1 MRLFHIT
8 LLSLSLAFVAACGED
23 ARPPFVLQIN
33 SQDIVQTAV
42 DRIEIVMRPM
52 PAGTRFAAQADMSDF
67 GGTVA
72 SRVTGAGE
80 FAINVEQAYVDANAR
95 PGDLM
100 NAFFVDVPILL
111 SDDTAQQSVE
121 DPLTEVTF
129 IRGSERIGNAERFLD
144 WPLVDGGQAV
154 FRVMC
159 DRPTYSRQCTNNDPI
174 PVADSGTMM
183 PDGGAGDGG

>member
-1 MRLFHIT
+1 MKTSLALAGFC
-8 LLSLSLAFVAACGED
+8 LLSCLLAACGGE

-42 DRIEIVMRPM
+42 DRIEIVMRPQ
-52 PAGTRFAAQADMSDF
+52 PAGTSFAAQMDMSDF

-80 FAINVEQAYVDANAR
+80 FAINVEQAYIDAHAR

-100 NAFFVDVPILL
+100 NAFFVDVPVLL
-111 SDDTAQQSVE
+111 DDTTLQDSVE
-121 DPLTEVTF
+121 DPLTDVSF
-129 IRGSERIGNAERFLD
+129 IRGSEYIGSAQRFLD

-159 DRPTYSRQCTNNDPI
+159 DCPTYARQCTNNDPI
-174 PVADSGTMM
+174 PTADSGT
-183 PDGGAGDGG
+183 PDAGMGDGG